1 MLPPSMPAMKT
12 TAPPGHLNSRDF
24 ARIARA
30 IHFIDA
36 RYGEQPRL
44 AAIAAHVALSPFHF
58 NRLFHRWAGITPKQ
72 YLAHVTARAAAHAL
86 DRQASVLEAAHAVG
100 LSGPGRLH
108 DLIVAVSA
116 VTPGELKARGAGLR
130 MAYGVTPSPFGDALI
145 AESSRGIVHLA
156 FLDAHEGA
164 EQAACRELFACWP
177 AAHFV
182 REDAA
187 ARSLAARLWRQ
198 SAASAAEPLR
208 LALAGTNFQMRVWRA
223 LLELAARRTLSYG
236 ALASAM
242 GEPRAVRAV
251 AGAVAANSIAW
262 LIPCHRV
269 LSASGGISG
278 YRWGVERKQA
288 MLAWEQLNVDR
299 SRGVRSALQQ
309 KPPLDGALSTGPS
322 IQ

>member
-1 MLPPSMPAMKT
+1 MPRMKNI
-12 TAPPGHLNSRDF
+12 PPGHLNSRDF
-24 ARIARA
+24 TRIARA

-36 RYGEQPRL
+36 HYGQQPRL
-44 AAIAAHVALSPFHF
+44 GAIAAHVALSPFHF

-72 YLAHVTARAAAHAL
+72 YLAHVTARAAAQAL

-108 DLIVAVSA
+108 DLIVTVSG

-130 MAYGVTPSPFGDALI
+130 IDYGITPSPFGDALI
-145 AESSRGIVHLA
+145 AETSRGIVHLA
-156 FLDAHEGA
+156 FLDAGPGA
-164 EQAACRELFACWP
+164 EEAACRELFASWP

-182 REDAA
+182 RADAA
-187 ARSLAARLWRQ
+187 ASALAARLWGQ
-198 SAASAAEPLR
+198 GAGEAAEPLR

-236 ALASAM
+236 ELASAM

-251 AGAVAANSIAW
+251 AGAVSANSIAW

-269 LSASGGISG
+269 LSASGGLSG
-278 YRWGVERKQA
+278 YRWGVERKEA
-288 MLAWEQLNVDR
+288 MLAWEQLRVSGQR
-299 SRGVRSALQQ
+299 PVHSAMQQ
-309 KPPLDGALSTGPS
+309 KPPLDGALSTGGGAR
-322 IQ
+322 